1 MPIDVLKVDRSIV
14 RAVNERNGA
23 AVFAGVIAI
32 ATSLDRRVAG
42 AAVDP
47 PTPAPAPGR
56 RGGPSAQGYLYGRPT
71 DASTAGRRL
80 TTTPS
85 SR

>member
-32 ATSLDRRVAG
+32 ATSLDLRVVAEG
-42 AAVDP
+42 VETRNQEAALLRL
-47 PTPAPAPGR
+47 GC
-56 RGGPSAQGYLYGRPT
+56 PSAQGYLYGRPT